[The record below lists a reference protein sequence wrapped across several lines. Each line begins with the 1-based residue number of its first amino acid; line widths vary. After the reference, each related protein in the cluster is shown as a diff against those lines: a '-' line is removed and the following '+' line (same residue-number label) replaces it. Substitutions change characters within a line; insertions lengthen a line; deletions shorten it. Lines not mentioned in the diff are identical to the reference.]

1 VTYKT
6 MEGTPM
12 HIHLKEYRKLL
23 TTYLSPLLPQVIL
36 LAVLLFVDIVLQLLN
51 PQLVRI
57 FIDTITSTNVSA
69 TILGIAALFII
80 VASLQ
85 QVGRIGI
92 TYFSERIGWS
102 ATNAL
107 RVDLARH
114 LLYLDLSFH
123 KLHTPG
129 ELIERVDG
137 DISALAKLFS
147 QFVIKIA
154 GNLLLLLGVLIVLF
168 FQDWRAGLA
177 LALCSTVMLAL
188 MSSVRNVAT
197 RFWKALREITAELYG
212 FLEERL
218 TGTADIRSSGAQAYA
233 LRRLHSYIRERVY
246 AARRARLRAMFI
258 WMMPAFSTVL
268 STFVV
273 FVLIAWLYPL
283 HLITLGMAFLIY
295 LYTQIITQP
304 LHEMIEQLDDFQ
316 KASAGFI
323 RIRELLQVQD
333 ALQDGPGVAFPTGP
347 LAVDFEQVSFGYGE
361 QEMVVQD
368 ISFRLEPGEVL
379 GLLGRTGSG
388 KTTLTRLLFRLYDPA
403 CGVIRLNGVDL
414 KRAQRSNIRNTIG
427 MVTQDV
433 QLFHASV
440 RDNLT
445 FFDRTIHDTRIIQ
458 ALSELGMLPWL
469 QTLPEG
475 LDTLLEAN
483 GGGLSAGEAQLLAF
497 ARIFLRN
504 PAVVI
509 LDEASSRLDPATER
523 LLEQAID
530 KLLRGRTA
538 IIIAHRLS
546 TVQRADTIMVLEN
559 GCICEYGPRTK
570 LTSDNNSHFSHLL
583 QTAQEEVLQ

>member
-1 VTYKT
+1 MQV
-6 MEGTPM
+6 
-12 HIHLKEYRKLL
+12 HLKEYRKML

-36 LAVLLFVDIVLQLLN
+36 LAALLCVDIVLQLLN

-57 FIDTITSTNVSA
+57 FIDTITSTAVQVAVLS
-69 TILGIAALFII
+69 LAALFIVVAVVQQI
-80 VASLQ
+80 V
-85 QVGRIGI
+85 RIGI
-92 TYFSERIGWS
+92 TYFSERVGWR

-114 LLYLDLSFH
+114 LLHLDLSFH

-137 DISALAKLFS
+137 DITALANLFS

-177 LALCSTVMLAL
+177 LVLCSIVILVL

-197 RFWKALREITAELYG
+197 KFWKVLREITAELYG

-246 AARRARLRAMFI
+246 AARRARIRAMVI

-283 HLITLGMAFLIY
+283 HQMTLGMAFLIY
-295 LYTQIITQP
+295 IYTQVITQP

-333 ALQDGPGVAFPTGP
+333 ALEDGPGVVFPAGP
-347 LAVDFEQVSFGYGE
+347 LAVEFEQVAFGYGE
-361 QEMVVQD
+361 EEMVVQD

-403 CGVIRLNGVDL
+403 SGVIRLNGVDL
-414 KRAQRSNIRNTIG
+414 RQAQRSDIRNTIG

-497 ARIFLRN
+497 ARIFLRD

-559 GCICEYGPRTK
+559 GCIREYGSRTE
-570 LTSDNNSHFSHLL
+570 LASNNNSHFSHLL